1 MNRIFEGGHSGNAS
15 HSTPEVIVEAFTF
28 NKYNRKA
35 QEEMEFLNMKLME
48 EMVDENMMERF
59 NQQKATGG
67 EKGFLDGLE
76 STSDDEKSETTSS
89 EEEEDSAGGDD
100 KLPGQRV
107 EKKEKKNQLSRRTR
121 RAMKLA

>member
-1 MNRIFEGGHSGNAS
+1 
-15 HSTPEVIVEAFTF
+15 
-28 NKYNRKA
+28 
-35 QEEMEFLNMKLME
+35 MKLME

-100 KLPGQRV
+100 KLPG
-107 EKKEKKNQLSRRTR
+107 
-121 RAMKLA
+121 